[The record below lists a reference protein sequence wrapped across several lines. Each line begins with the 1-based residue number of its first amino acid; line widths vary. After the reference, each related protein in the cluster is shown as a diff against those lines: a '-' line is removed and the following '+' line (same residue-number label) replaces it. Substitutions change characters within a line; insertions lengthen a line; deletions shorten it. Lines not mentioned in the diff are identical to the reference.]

1 MRWKALQFLR
11 KLDNSGRKNFGF
23 KTRKCP
29 PCVDELVD
37 FKNNMMKMIK
47 NIEFRKLKCTFQ
59 NKLMSDIKKQM
70 RGMNC

>member
-11 KLDNSGRKNFGF
+11 KLDNSGKENFGF

-37 FKNNMMKMIK
+37 FENNMMKMMK
-47 NIEFRKLKCTFQ
+47 NTEFRKIKCTFQ